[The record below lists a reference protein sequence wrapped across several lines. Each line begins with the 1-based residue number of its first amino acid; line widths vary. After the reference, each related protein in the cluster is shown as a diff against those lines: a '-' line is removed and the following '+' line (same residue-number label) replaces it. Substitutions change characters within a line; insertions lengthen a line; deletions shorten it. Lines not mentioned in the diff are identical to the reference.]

1 MIRKVDCAL
10 NSNEDMIIQQFLSR
24 LLLIG
29 IQTKN
34 LKSSNRYT
42 SFVAC
47 WDDSDTDLSF
57 KKHNIRNAGAKPK
70 ILKYN
75 NTPVTCGLVYQLRH
89 QKNLSDA
96 QIGALFDISE
106 STICR
111 RRKKHTL
118 DGDFFEN
125 SDIIF

>member
-1 MIRKVDCAL
+1 MIQKLACAI
-10 NSNEDMIIQQFLSR
+10 NSNNDMLIQQFISR
-24 LLLIG
+24 LQLIR
-29 IQTKN
+29 IQIKN
-34 LKSSNRYT
+34 IKSSDKYT
-42 SFVAC
+42 SFEAY
-47 WDDSDTDLSF
+47 WDDSDTYLSL
-57 KKHNIRNAGAKPK
+57 KNHNNRNAGAKPK

-89 QKNLSDA
+89 QKSLSDA

-118 DGDFFEN
+118 DGNFFEN

>member
-1 MIRKVDCAL
+1 MIRKVNCAL
-10 NSNEDMIIQQFLSR
+10 NSNDDMIVQQFISR
-24 LLLIG
+24 LLLTK

-34 LKSSNRYT
+34 IKSSDRYT
-42 SFVAC
+42 SFEAC
-47 WDDSDTDLSF
+47 WDDSDKDLF
-57 KKHNIRNAGAKPK
+57 LKNHNNRNAGAKPK

-75 NTPVTCGLVYQLRH
+75 NTPVTCGLVYQLRC

-96 QIGALFDISE
+96 QIGVLFDISE

-118 DGDFFEN
+118 DGNFFEN
-125 SDIIF
+125 SNIIF

>member
-1 MIRKVDCAL
+1 MIRKVNCAL
-10 NSNEDMIIQQFLSR
+10 NSNDDMFVQQFISR
-24 LLLIG
+24 LLLAK
-29 IQTKN
+29 IQTESI
-34 LKSSNRYT
+34 KSSDRYT

-57 KKHNIRNAGAKPK
+57 KNHNNRNAGAKPK
-70 ILKYN
+70 ELLYN
-75 NTPVTCGLVYQLRH
+75 NIPVTCGLVFQLRN
-89 QKNLSDA
+89 QKQLSDA